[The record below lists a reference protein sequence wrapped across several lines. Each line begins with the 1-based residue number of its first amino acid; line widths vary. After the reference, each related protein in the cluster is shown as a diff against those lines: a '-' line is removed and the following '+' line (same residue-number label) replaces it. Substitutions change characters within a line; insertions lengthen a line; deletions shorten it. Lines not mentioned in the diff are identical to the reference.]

1 MKYAIIGSGAIG
13 TAIARQF
20 ARQQIEVHV
29 ANTRGPDSLEA
40 MVKELGPVIVPTELN
55 TALGADIVFLA
66 IPFDAV
72 GAALKDAPAW
82 NKRII
87 VDTTNAIDFSDF
99 SPADLGGR
107 PSSEIVA
114 EAAPGARLVKAF
126 NTMFA
131 NVVARKPDDAHGRRV
146 LFLSGDDKDA
156 NATLKE
162 LITGFGYAAIDLGTI
177 AGGGLL
183 QQFGGPLTTHSLIQ
197 QRQGGASLPEMD
209 VIDA

>member
-20 ARQQIEVHV
+20 ARQQLEVQV
-29 ANTRGPDSLEA
+29 ANTRGPASLQA
-40 MVKELGPVIVPTELN
+40 LVDELGSAVVPTDLK
-55 TALGADIVFLA
+55 TALGADMVFLA

-72 GAALKDAPAW
+72 AAALKDAPAW
-82 NKRII
+82 NNRII

-107 PSSEIVA
+107 PSSDIVA
-114 EAAPGARLVKAF
+114 DAASGARLVKAF

-131 NVVARKPDDAHGRRV
+131 NVVARKPDDARGRRV
-146 LFLSGDDKDA
+146 LFLSGNDKAA
-156 NATLKE
+156 NASLSE
-162 LITGFGYAAIDLGTI
+162 LIERFGYAPIDLGPI
-177 AGGGLL
+177 AAGGLL
-183 QQFGGPLTTHSLIQ
+183 QQFGGPLTTHSMIL
-197 QRQGGASLPEMD
+197 QRQGGASLPGMD

>member
-20 ARQQIEVHV
+20 ARQQIEVQV
-29 ANTRGPDSLEA
+29 ANTRGPASLEA
-40 MVKELGPVIVPTELN
+40 LVKELGPVIVPTELN

-99 SPADLGGR
+99 SAADLGGR

-131 NVVARKPDDAHGRRV
+131 NVVARKPDDARGRRV
-146 LFLSGDDKDA
+146 LFLSGDDKAA
-156 NATLKE
+156 NATLAE